1 MKKVVGRNA
10 NFLLYFKKTLIFK
23 MWVLYTISLVFVWM
37 PLYCAFFVHIF
48 AFKLSYTQ
56 VLWNYP
62 KNQGAVL
69 LSVIPNALYLTLLLL
84 PANKVW
90 VIFYTC
96 LLFCSQGGCI
106 PACNGARVWRGGGKW
121 GSGSGVGSVA
131 FWFGFLLWPSSVS
144 SGVAFWSSLL
154 LWPSGVA
161 FCCGL
166 LVESGLLLWLLVYPT
181 PIPTSLTHTWL
192 PKWVVCILLF
202 LTNFEKL
209 GRILYLF
216 QNNKDR
222 ATLQHFKIID
232 S

>member
-1 MKKVVGRNA
+1 MKEVVGRNA

-96 LLFCSQGGCI
+96 LLFCSQGGVSQHAMGHGCEGVVV
-106 PACNGARVWRGGGKW
+106 NGVV
-121 GSGSGVGSVA
+121 GVG
-131 FWFGFLLWPSSVS
+131 W
-144 SGVAFWSSLL
+144 GV
-154 LWPSGVA
+154 WPSGLA
-161 FCCGL
+161 FCYGLLVCPLVWPSVVTFWCGL
-166 LVESGLLLWLLVYPT
+166 LL
-181 PIPTSLTHTWL
+181 
-192 PKWVVCILLF
+192 
-202 LTNFEKL
+202 
-209 GRILYLF
+209 
-216 QNNKDR
+216 
-222 ATLQHFKIID
+222 
-232 S
+232 